1 MHITVFEN
9 SKKNEKFVVIF
20 AGASDLPIVTE
31 HCRAYSIRSSS
42 NTSVSNTSEHSPT
55 RSQSPVVVGGETETG
70 RRDGDT
76 YYVNDGLG
84 PPILPRGTESTD
96 SAYDDIQPPSPSA
109 PSHTAV
115 QLEHCVFP
123 LIIIVC
129 Q

>member
-9 SKKNEKFVVIF
+9 SKKNDIFFCFF

-31 HCRAYSIRSSS
+31 HCRAYSIRFSS

-55 RSQSPVVVGGETETG
+55 LSQSPVVGGETETG

-109 PSHTAV
+109 LSHTAV
-115 QLEHCVFP
+115 
-123 LIIIVC
+123 
-129 Q
+129 